1 MLRRYPLKLIFVAP
15 KFRLSRVQNG
25 EKRAKNEKLHF
36 AKKNFSFLRVYE
48 LDIGLG
54 VNTDRKKKCGEGV
67 LAKNF
72 FEF

>member
-1 MLRRYPLKLIFVAP
+1 MLLRYPLKLIFVAP

-25 EKRAKNEKLHF
+25 EKRAKNEKLHL
-36 AKKNFSFLRVYE
+36 AKKKIFIFASLRVGHCFGGQYGSE
-48 LDIGLG
+48 K
-54 VNTDRKKKCGEGV
+54 TCGEGV